1 MARVIRIQVD
11 YDQCVGSRICTAI
24 APKVF
29 GLNDD
34 GQACVLDVD
43 RDTLEVIRM
52 AAEGCPVAAIN
63 VQEVDE
69 ENEGMRT

>member
-1 MARVIRIQVD
+1 MASSIQIQVD
-11 YDQCVGSRICTAI
+11 YDKCVGSRICTAI

-29 GLNDD
+29 GLNDN

-43 RDTLEVIRM
+43 GDTLEVIRM

-63 VQEVDE
+63 VQEVDGE
-69 ENEGMRT
+69 KGDAE

>member
-1 MARVIRIQVD
+1 MASSIQIQVD
-11 YDQCVGSRICTAI
+11 YDKCVGSRICTAI

-43 RDTLEVIRM
+43 GDTLEVIRM

-63 VQEVDE
+63 VQEID
-69 ENEGMRT
+69 GKKGGAK

>member
-1 MARVIRIQVD
+1 MASSIQIQVD
-11 YDQCVGSRICTAI
+11 YDKCVGSRICTAI

-29 GLNDD
+29 GLNDN

-43 RDTLEVIRM
+43 GDMLEVIRM

-63 VQEVDE
+63 VQEVDGE
-69 ENEGMRT
+69 KGDAE